1 MSYSRS
7 HVVIA
12 GGGTGGHV
20 FPALAIADGLVECG
34 VPVDNITFFGSGR
47 TLEKE
52 VIPQAGYRLV
62 TFTGRG
68 LNKREFFRNIL
79 NVVAIKWACIKA
91 LTLFMRHRPVVVVG
105 VGGYASVPALAAATL
120 LGIKRVVHEQN
131 AYLGRTNRL
140 AQKMGATVITTFAE
154 TAGTSSRSLHM
165 GLPMRVTID
174 EAIALRNK
182 YRENSRG
189 IPTVLIAGGSLGSQK
204 INDTVVAM
212 LQEHQSEINW
222 NLIHICGD
230 AHFETLTVLYKQK
243 GLSDKVALYPFRK
256 DIVNLYAQSDCVV
269 SRAGAGTVVE
279 LATLGVKCLLI
290 PLSSAPGD
298 HQRRN
303 AEHLEKEQ
311 CVILDQSHVSAEIL
325 FAEITAQLNNVDI
338 TEPDLYHQRARLR
351 IANYLVDNYL
361 SPPHNE
367 SAVQ

>member
-7 HVVIA
+7 NVVIA

-68 LNKREFFRNIL
+68 LNKREFFRNIF

-212 LQEHQSEINW
+212 VQEHQSEINW